1 MYHVSP
7 VFMYLLYSCIRR
19 INIVKETWFLSLG
32 WEDPLEDGMT
42 AQSSILAWKIPM
54 DKSSLVGYSPWG
66 HKELDTTEWLS
77 TAHKW
82 YHIIFVCF
90 FLTYFTYYDHLWTHP
105 CGCKWHFILYGL
117 VIFHYTYEPHTHV
130 YCVFSTHS
138 PADGH
143 FVFFHVLAIR
153 NSAALNTEMQV
164 IFQMKVFIFSGYM
177 LRSGIWIMWQLFLVL
192 VF

>member
-117 VIFHYTYEPHTHV
+117 VIFHYTYEPHTHKP
-130 YCVFSTHS
+130 YHTHTCTASSLPIHLLMDTSFSS
-138 PADGH
+138 MSWLLEI
-143 FVFFHVLAIR
+143 VL
-153 NSAALNTEMQV
+153 LWT
-164 IFQMKVFIFSGYM
+164 
-177 LRSGIWIMWQLFLVL
+177 LRCK
-192 VF
+192 

>member
-1 MYHVSP
+1 MNH
-7 VFMYLLYSCIRR
+7 
-19 INIVKETWFLSLG
+19 
-32 WEDPLEDGMT
+32 
-42 AQSSILAWKIPM
+42 
-54 DKSSLVGYSPWG
+54 
-66 HKELDTTEWLS
+66 
-77 TAHKW
+77 
-82 YHIIFVCF
+82 
-90 FLTYFTYYDHLWTHP
+90 THTQA
-105 CGCKWHFILYGL
+105 I
-117 VIFHYTYEPHTHV
+117 PHTHV

-143 FVFFHVLAIR
+143 LVFFRVLAIR